1 MDETRHQYIPAM
13 RFGWL
18 TGLYDPVI
26 RWTMREDLFKP
37 RLVEQVGM
45 QPGHRVLDL
54 GCGTATLTILLKQR
68 QPQSTVA
75 GIDGDP
81 VVLARAREKAAEAG
95 VDISFDEGMA
105 YQLPYPDRS
114 FDRVVASLLLHHL
127 TLEDKRRALAET
139 FRVLKPSGELH
150 IADFGKLHT
159 ALMACVSLIVRWLE
173 EAYEH
178 VKGMVPGLIREAG
191 FTHVE
196 ETGRYTTAF
205 GTLVL
210 IRAVKPEVGVA
221 GNERGNRT
229 S

>member
-1 MDETRHQYIPAM
+1 MDETRHQYIPAL

-26 RWTMREDLFKP
+26 RWTMREDRFK
-37 RLVEQVGM
+37 RRVVEQVGL

-54 GCGTATLTILLKQR
+54 GCGTATLTMLLKQR
-68 QPQSTVA
+68 QPQSRVVGLDGDSAVLGRAQEKATRA
-75 GIDGDP
+75 GIEI
-81 VVLARAREKAAEAG
+81 VL
-95 VDISFDEGMA
+95 DQGMA

-127 TLEDKRRALAET
+127 TVDDKRRALAET
-139 FRVLKPSGELH
+139 FRVLKPGGELH
-150 IADFGKLHT
+150 IADFGKPHT
-159 ALMACVSLIVRWLE
+159 ALMACVSLVVRWLE

-205 GTLVL
+205 GTRVL
-210 IRAVKPEVGVA
+210 IRAAKPEGGA
-221 GNERGNRT
+221 GGSERRNRT

>member
-1 MDETRHQYIPAM
+1 MDETRHQYIPAL

-18 TGLYDPVI
+18 TRLYDPVI

-37 RLVEQVGM
+37 CLVQQVGM

-54 GCGTATLTILLKQR
+54 GCGTATLTILLKQH
-68 QPQSTVA
+68 QPQSTVV
-75 GIDGDP
+75 GLDGDP
-81 VVLARAREKAAEAG
+81 VVLARAREKAAAAG

-127 TLEDKRRALAET
+127 TLDNKRRALRET
-139 FRVLKPSGELH
+139 FRVLKLGGELH
-150 IADFGKLHT
+150 IADYGRPHT
-159 ALMACVSLIVRWLE
+159 FLMACVSLIVRWLE

-210 IRAVKPEVGVA
+210 IRAVKPEG
-221 GNERGNRT
+221 GEGGIERGNRT

>member
-1 MDETRHQYIPAM
+1 MDETRHQYIPAL

-37 RLVEQVGM
+37 GLVEQVGM

-95 VDISFDEGMA
+95 VDPLGQQA
-105 YQLPYPDRS
+105 
-114 FDRVVASLLLHHL
+114 HL
-127 TLEDKRRALAET
+127 RRAIGRRMLLPGAT
-139 FRVLKPSGELH
+139 RVPFHGLH
-150 IADFGKLHT
+150 GGGFLLQCLG
-159 ALMACVSLIVRWLE
+159 AL
-173 EAYEH
+173 
-178 VKGMVPGLIREAG
+178 
-191 FTHVE
+191 
-196 ETGRYTTAF
+196 
-205 GTLVL
+205 
-210 IRAVKPEVGVA
+210 
-221 GNERGNRT
+221 GNW
-229 S
+229 

>member
-1 MDETRHQYIPAM
+1 MDETRHQYIPAL

-18 TGLYDPVI
+18 TGLYDPII

-54 GCGTATLTILLKQR
+54 GCGTATLTILLKQH
-68 QPQSTVA
+68 QPQSTVV
-75 GIDGDP
+75 GLDGDP

-127 TLEDKRRALAET
+127 TSDNKRRALCET
-139 FRVLKPSGELH
+139 FRVLKPGGQLH
-150 IADFGKLHT
+150 IADFGQPHT
-159 ALMACVSLIVRWLE
+159 FLMACVSLIVRWLE

-178 VKGMVPGLIREAG
+178 VKGMVPGLIRDAG
-191 FTHVE
+191 FTHME

-210 IRAVKPEVGVA
+210 TRAVKPEGGVA
-221 GNERGNRT
+221 DSERGNRT

>member
-1 MDETRHQYIPAM
+1 MDEMRHQYITAL
-13 RFGWL
+13 RFSWL

-37 RLVEQVGM
+37 CLVEQVGM
-45 QPGHRVLDL
+45 QPGHHVLDL

-68 QPQSTVA
+68 QPQSTVV
-75 GIDGDP
+75 GLDGDP

-105 YQLPYPDRS
+105 YQLPYPDCS

-127 TLEDKRRALAET
+127 TLQDKRRALRET
-139 FRVLKPSGELH
+139 FRVLKPGGELH
-150 IADFGKLHT
+150 IADYGRPHT
-159 ALMACVSLIVRWLE
+159 FLMACVSLIVRWLE

-178 VKGMVPGLIREAG
+178 VKGMVPGLIHEAG

-210 IRAVKPEVGVA
+210 IRTVKPEGEA
-221 GNERGNRT
+221 GGIERGNRT

>member
-1 MDETRHQYIPAM
+1 MDEKRHQYIPAL

-37 RLVEQVGM
+37 HLVEQVGM

-68 QPQSTVA
+68 QPQSTVV
-75 GIDGDP
+75 GLDGDP
-81 VVLARAREKAAEAG
+81 VVLARAREKVVQTG
-95 VDISFDEGMA
+95 VDVVFDQGMA

-127 TLEDKRRALAET
+127 TVDDKRRALAET
-139 FRVLKPSGELH
+139 FRVLKPGGELH
-150 IADFGKLHT
+150 IADFGKPHT
-159 ALMACVSLIVRWLE
+159 ALMACVSLVVRWLE

-191 FTHVE
+191 FVHVE

-210 IRAVKPEVGVA
+210 IRAVKPEGVA
-221 GNERGNRT
+221 GGSERGNRT

>member
-1 MDETRHQYIPAM
+1 MDETHQQYIPAL
-13 RFGWL
+13 RFDWL
-18 TGLYDPVI
+18 TRLYDPVI
-26 RWTMREDLFKP
+26 RWTMREDLFKR
-37 RLVEQVGM
+37 RLVEQVGL

-68 QPQSTVA
+68 QPQSTVV
-75 GIDGDP
+75 GLDGDP
-81 VVLARAREKAAEAG
+81 VVLARARNKAAEAG

-127 TLEDKRRALAET
+127 TSDNKRRALAET
-139 FRVLKPSGELH
+139 FRVLKPGGQLH
-150 IADFGKLHT
+150 IADFGRPHT
-159 ALMACVSLIVRWLE
+159 FLMACVSLVVRWLE

>member
-1 MDETRHQYIPAM
+1 MDETRHQYIPAL

-37 RLVEQVGM
+37 CLVQQVGM
-45 QPGHRVLDL
+45 QRGHRVLDL

-68 QPQSTVA
+68 QPQSTVV
-75 GIDGDP
+75 GFDGDP
-81 VVLARAREKAAEAG
+81 VVLARAREKAAAAG
-95 VDISFDEGMA
+95 VDIFFDEGMA

-127 TLEDKRRALAET
+127 TLDNKRRALRET
-139 FRVLKPSGELH
+139 FRVLKPGGQLH
-150 IADFGKLHT
+150 IADFGRPHT
-159 ALMACVSLIVRWLE
+159 FLMACVSLIVRWLE

-178 VKGMVPGLIREAG
+178 VKGLMPGLIRDAG
-191 FTHVE
+191 FTHTE
-196 ETGRYTTAF
+196 ETGCYTTAF

-210 IRAVKPEVGVA
+210 IRAVKPVGETS
-221 GNERGNRT
+221 GSERGSRT

>member
-1 MDETRHQYIPAM
+1 MDETRHQYIPAL

-37 RLVEQVGM
+37 CLVEQVGM

-68 QPQSTVA
+68 QPQSTVV
-75 GIDGDP
+75 GLDGDP
-81 VVLARAREKAAEAG
+81 VVLARAREKVVQTG
-95 VDISFDEGMA
+95 VDVVFDQGMA

-127 TLEDKRRALAET
+127 TSDHKRRALRET
-139 FRVLKPSGELH
+139 FRVLKPGGELH
-150 IADFGKLHT
+150 IADYGWPHT
-159 ALMACVSLIVRWLE
+159 FLMACVSLIVRWLE

-196 ETGRYTTAF
+196 QTGRYATAF

-210 IRAVKPEVGVA
+210 IRAVKPKEGA
-221 GNERGNRT
+221 GGIERGNRT

>member
-1 MDETRHQYIPAM
+1 MDETRHQYTPAL

-18 TGLYDPVI
+18 TGLYDAVI
-26 RWTMREDLFKP
+26 RGTMWEDLFNP
-37 RLVEQVGM
+37 CLVQQVGM
-45 QPGHRVLDL
+45 QPDHRVLDL

-68 QPQSTVA
+68 QPQSTVV
-75 GIDGDP
+75 GLDGAP

-127 TLEDKRRALAET
+127 TSDNKRRALRET
-139 FRVLKPSGELH
+139 FRVLKPGGQLH
-150 IADFGKLHT
+150 IADFGRPHT
-159 ALMACVSLIVRWLE
+159 FMMACVSLIVRWLE
-173 EAYEH
+173 EAHEH
-178 VKGMVPGLIREAG
+178 VKGLVPGLIRDAG
-191 FTHVE
+191 FTHME
-196 ETGRYTTAF
+196 ETGRYTTVF

-210 IRAVKPEVGVA
+210 IRAVKPKEGA
-221 GNERGNRT
+221 CSIERGNRT

>member
-1 MDETRHQYIPAM
+1 MDETHHPYIPAL

-18 TGLYDPVI
+18 TDLYDPVI

-37 RLVEQVGM
+37 RLVEQVGLR
-45 QPGHRVLDL
+45 PGHRVLDL

-68 QPQSTVA
+68 QPQSIVV
-75 GIDGDP
+75 GLDGDP
-81 VVLARAREKAAEAG
+81 AVLARAREKAAQAG
-95 VDISFDEGMA
+95 LDIVFDQGMA

-127 TLEDKRRALAET
+127 TRDDKRRALAET
-139 FRVLKPSGELH
+139 FRVLKPGGELH
-150 IADFGKLHT
+150 IADFGQPHT
-159 ALMACVSLIVRWLE
+159 VLMTCVSLLVRWLE

-178 VKGMVPGLIREAG
+178 VTGMVPGLIREAG
-191 FTHVE
+191 STHVE

-210 IRAVKPEVGVA
+210 IRTVKPEEGA
-221 GNERGNRT
+221 SELERGTRT

>member
-1 MDETRHQYIPAM
+1 MDETRHQYIPAL

-18 TGLYDPVI
+18 TRLYDPVI

-54 GCGTATLTILLKQR
+54 GCGTATLTILLKRR
-68 QPQSTVA
+68 QPQSMVI
-75 GIDGDP
+75 GLDGDA
-81 VVLARAREKAAEAG
+81 VVLARAREKVAEAG

-105 YQLPYPDRS
+105 YRLPYPDRS

-127 TLEDKRRALAET
+127 TSDNKRRALCET
-139 FRVLKPSGELH
+139 FRVLKPGGELH
-150 IADFGKLHT
+150 IADFGRPHT
-159 ALMACVSLIVRWLE
+159 FLMACVSLIVRWLE
-173 EAYEH
+173 ETYEH
-178 VKGMVPGLIREAG
+178 VKGLMPGLIRDAG
-191 FTHVE
+191 FTHTE
-196 ETGRYTTAF
+196 ETGCYTTAF

-210 IRAVKPEVGVA
+210 IRAVKPEGGA
-221 GNERGNRT
+221 GGSEGRNGT

>member
-1 MDETRHQYIPAM
+1 MDETHQQYIPAL
-13 RFGWL
+13 RFDWL
-18 TGLYDPVI
+18 TRLYDPVI
-26 RWTMREDLFKP
+26 RWTMREDLFKR
-37 RLVEQVGM
+37 RLVEQVGL

-68 QPQSTVA
+68 QPQSTVV
-75 GIDGDP
+75 GLDGDP
-81 VVLARAREKAAEAG
+81 VVLARARNKAAEAG

-127 TLEDKRRALAET
+127 TSDNKRRALAET
-139 FRVLKPSGELH
+139 FRVLKPGGQLH
-150 IADFGKLHT
+150 IADFGRPHT
-159 ALMACVSLIVRWLE
+159 FLMACVSLVVRWLE

-191 FTHVE
+191 FAHVE
-196 ETGRYTTAF
+196 ETGRYRTAF

-210 IRAVKPEVGVA
+210 IRAVKPEGDA
-221 GNERGNRT
+221 DGIERGNRT

>member
-1 MDETRHQYIPAM
+1 MDETRHQYIPAL

-37 RLVEQVGM
+37 CLVKQVGM

-54 GCGTATLTILLKQR
+54 GCGTATLTILLKQH
-68 QPQSTVA
+68 QPQSTVV
-75 GIDGDP
+75 GLDGDP
-81 VVLARAREKAAEAG
+81 VVLACAREKAAAAG
-95 VDISFDEGMA
+95 IDISFDEGMA

-127 TLEDKRRALAET
+127 TLDDKRRALRET
-139 FRVLKPSGELH
+139 ARVLKPSGELH
-150 IADFGKLHT
+150 IADYGRPHT
-159 ALMACVSLIVRWLE
+159 FLMACVSLIVRWLE

-178 VKGMVPGLIREAG
+178 VNGMVPGLIREAG

-196 ETGRYTTAF
+196 ETSRYTTAF

-210 IRAVKPEVGVA
+210 IRAVKPEG
-221 GNERGNRT
+221 GTSGIERGDRT

>member
-1 MDETRHQYIPAM
+1 MDETRHLYIPAL

-18 TGLYDPVI
+18 TGLYDAVI
-26 RWTMREDLFKP
+26 RWTMREDLFKLC
-37 RLVEQVGM
+37 LVLQVGM

-68 QPQSTVA
+68 QPQSTVV
-75 GIDGDP
+75 GLDGDP

-127 TLEDKRRALAET
+127 TLDNKRRALRET
-139 FRVLKPSGELH
+139 FRVLKLGGELH
-150 IADFGKLHT
+150 IADYGRPHT
-159 ALMACVSLIVRWLE
+159 FLMACVSLIVRWLE

-210 IRAVKPEVGVA
+210 IRAVKPEG
-221 GNERGNRT
+221 GEGGIERGNRT